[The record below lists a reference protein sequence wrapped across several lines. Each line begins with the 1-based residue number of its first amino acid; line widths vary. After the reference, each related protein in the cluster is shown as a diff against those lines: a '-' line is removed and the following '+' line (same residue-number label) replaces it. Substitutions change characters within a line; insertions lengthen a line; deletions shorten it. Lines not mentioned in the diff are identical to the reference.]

1 MDQVTS
7 PLRRSLTHESRRSRR
22 SQILDRPRL
31 GGVAAVAVFIA
42 VLLAFTIQSDATTY
56 VQSNLNFKRPYMLFY
71 IGHSSFVLLF
81 PLHLLYLV
89 TVTGIPARAYLSGL
103 WTSLRFQLSPPSTFG
118 AREAP
123 FPWPKLTSLSFMM
136 LVGVT
141 GPALL
146 WYASVPLTSIS
157 DITALWNSNAFWAYL
172 FTVKLN
178 RMSFERN
185 KVFAVAIASIGALAI
200 VYGGSASQV
209 VENSVSRYPAPI
221 LGDFMALIA
230 SIWYGLFQVLYK
242 KFIALPNDPE
252 ILHGQRA
259 PLIPNDIDF
268 STEDEDPE
276 HDVEEALPKEGPLFD
291 EVYPPPFG
299 FHSNFFISTVGLLT
313 IIVMAIPFPF
323 LDYMGWEEFAWPSER
338 SVIIAIILIASMGLI
353 FNAGF
358 MILLGIWGPV
368 ITSVGGLLTIV
379 LVLLSDVFILGAGD
393 EVTFWSLTGSAMIIG
408 GFAILAFDLMR
419 P

>member
-1 MDQVTS
+1 MDIPSLSIVTS
-7 PLRRSLTHESRRSRR
+7 IDFRCKGRAIPLAKADLSFLHDVDWRDRSSFALVCKCSADIV
-22 SQILDRPRL
+22 SQIPFVID
-31 GGVAAVAVFIA
+31 AFIHP
-42 VLLAFTIQSDATTY
+42 VH
-56 VQSNLNFKRPYMLFY
+56 R
-71 IGHSSFVLLF
+71 
-81 PLHLLYLV
+81 
-89 TVTGIPARAYLSGL
+89 
-103 WTSLRFQLSPPSTFG
+103 
-118 AREAP
+118 
-123 FPWPKLTSLSFMM
+123 
-136 LVGVT
+136 
-141 GPALL
+141 
-146 WYASVPLTSIS
+146 IS

-291 EVYPPPFG
+291 EIYPPPFG

-358 MILLGIWGPV
+358 MVRSSYTIQY
-368 ITSVGGLLTIV
+368 SLLTFV
-379 LVLLSDVFILGAGD
+379 HGARSFLVY
-393 EVTFWSLTGSAMIIG
+393 G
-408 GFAILAFDLMR
+408 G